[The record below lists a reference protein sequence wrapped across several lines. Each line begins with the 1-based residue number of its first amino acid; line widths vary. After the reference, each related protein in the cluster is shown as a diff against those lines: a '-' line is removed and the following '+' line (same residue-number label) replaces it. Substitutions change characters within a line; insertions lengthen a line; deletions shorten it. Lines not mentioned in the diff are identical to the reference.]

1 MPLPVIAILGIIQG
15 ALVLKNTSVG
25 FNKFIEAYNSNSS
38 TKEIIDDAQN
48 KFNTAIKKIQLVQ
61 SKLNYFRVGINIH
74 FSAFANLMEK
84 IQSKPQFADI
94 QMMDFWNN
102 REYSETYDINTIST
116 MSTISLASSAALCS
130 LPGIGL
136 LCGDFLF
143 NKTCSNIKSE
153 AETNSSIGL
162 KIKKAQEEQCY
173 TLDKIYENMI
183 SLYHS
188 FTKIFHIYYK
198 LYIEMKEI
206 VERHS
211 FWFFPCNF
219 NSFND
224 KEKTTLKNLCLL
236 VQVINKWCKVD
247 IL

>member
-1 MPLPVIAILGIIQG
+1 MLLPAIAIFEIISG
-15 ALVLKNTSVG
+15 TLVLKNIPVG
-25 FNKFIEAYNSNSS
+25 INKFIEAYNSNSS
-38 TKEIIDDAQN
+38 TKKIIVDAKN
-48 KFNTAIKKIQLVQ
+48 KYYTAIKKVQLVQ

-74 FSAFANLMEK
+74 FNAFANLMEK

-102 REYSETYDINTIST
+102 REYSKTYDINTIST
-116 MSTISLASSAALCS
+116 LSTIYLATSATLCA
-130 LPGIGL
+130 LPGIGF

-143 NKTCSNIKSE
+143 NKACSNIKSE
-153 AETNSSIGL
+153 AETNSYTGL
-162 KIKKAQEEQCY
+162 QIQKGIEEQCY

-183 SLYHS
+183 NLYHS